1 MTELLQIENL
11 TVAYGQVLALK
22 GVTLTVG
29 AGEAVALVGANGAG
43 KSTLFKS
50 IVGFLRPRSGRLSFL
65 GRDMTGVSPER
76 RARLGLGYAPE
87 GRRVFPGLTVRE
99 NLEVAVFGSKAER
112 AHRLDQA
119 FALFPQLA
127 ERQAQLGWQL
137 SGGQQQM
144 LAIGRAL
151 MGQPQLLLLDEPSL
165 GLSPKLADEV
175 LAAVRAIVRRGTAVH
190 PRRAECQEGAG
201 LLRPRLRPRNRQGR
215 VIGGERGAARYRR
228 NQEGLSGRIVHDPI
242 KLNRIVVEIAVTTS
256 RGKTCTKPNSCA
268 VFWSS
273 RRRA

>member
-1 MTELLQIENL
+1 MSGLLDIEGL
-11 TVAYGQVLALK
+11 SVAYGPVSALQN
-22 GVTLTVG
+22 VTLTVS

-50 IVGFLRPRSGRLSFL
+50 IVGFLRPRSGRLLFR
-65 GRDMTGVSPER
+65 GRDMSRLRPER

-99 NLEVAVFGSKAER
+99 NLEVAVFGGKAER
-112 AHRLDQA
+112 ERRLDRA

-127 ERQAQLGWQL
+127 QRQSQLGWQL

-151 MGQPQLLLLDEPSL
+151 MGEPRLLLLDEPSL

-175 LAAVRAIVRRGTAVH
+175 LAAIKTIVGHGTAVLLAEQNVRKALACCDRAYVLEIGKVALSGASSTLRNAEEI
-190 PRRAECQEGAG
+190 RRAFLGA
-201 LLRPRLRPRNRQGR
+201 
-215 VIGGERGAARYRR
+215 
-228 NQEGLSGRIVHDPI
+228 
-242 KLNRIVVEIAVTTS
+242 
-256 RGKTCTKPNSCA
+256 
-268 VFWSS
+268 
-273 RRRA
+273 

>member
-1 MTELLQIENL
+1 MSVLLEVDNL
-11 TVAYGQVLALK
+11 YVAYGQVSALH
-22 GVTLTVG
+22 GVTLLVN

-50 IVGFLRPRSGRLSFL
+50 IVGFLRPRSGRLRLL

-99 NLEVAVFGSKAER
+99 NLEVAVFASQAER
-112 AHRLDQA
+112 GQRLDEA

-127 ERQAQLGWQL
+127 ERQGQLGWQL

-151 MGQPQLLLLDEPSL
+151 MGKPQLLLLDEPSL

-175 LAAVRAIVRRGTAVH
+175 LAAVKAIVTRGTAVLLAEQNV
-190 PRRAECQEGAG
+190 RKALACCDRAYVLE
-201 LLRPRLRPRNRQGR
+201 
-215 VIGGERGAARYRR
+215 IGKVV
-228 NQEGLSGRIVHDPI
+228 LSGATPALRDTE
-242 KLNRIVVEIAVTTS
+242 EIRKAFL
-256 RGKTCTKPNSCA
+256 GG
-268 VFWSS
+268 
-273 RRRA
+273 

>member
-1 MTELLQIENL
+1 MSVVLEVDNL
-11 TVAYGQVLALK
+11 YVAYGQVSALH
-22 GVTLTVG
+22 GVTLLVN

-50 IVGFLRPRSGRLSFL
+50 IVGFLRPRSGRLRLL

-87 GRRVFPGLTVRE
+87 GRRVFPGLTVHE
-99 NLEVAVFGSKAER
+99 NLEVAVFASQAER
-112 AHRLDQA
+112 GQRLDEA

-127 ERQAQLGWQL
+127 ERQGQLGWQL

-151 MGQPQLLLLDEPSL
+151 MGKPQLLLLDEPSL

-175 LAAVRAIVRRGTAVH
+175 LAAVKAIVTRGTAVLLAEQNV
-190 PRRAECQEGAG
+190 RKALACCDRAYVLE
-201 LLRPRLRPRNRQGR
+201 
-215 VIGGERGAARYRR
+215 IGKVV
-228 NQEGLSGRIVHDPI
+228 LSGATPALRDTE
-242 KLNRIVVEIAVTTS
+242 EIRKAFL
-256 RGKTCTKPNSCA
+256 GG
-268 VFWSS
+268 
-273 RRRA
+273 

>member
-1 MTELLQIENL
+1 MSKLLEIESLN
-11 TVAYGQVLALK
+11 VAYGPVPALS
-22 GVTLTVG
+22 GVTVSMS

-50 IVGFLRPRSGRLSFL
+50 IVGFLRPRSGRLHFL

-87 GRRVFPGLTVRE
+87 GRRIFPGLTVRE
-99 NLEVAVFGSKAER
+99 NLEVAAFAAKAER
-112 AHRLDQA
+112 VQRLERA

-127 ERQAQLGWQL
+127 ERRNQLGWQL

-151 MGQPQLLLLDEPSL
+151 MGRPQLLLLDEPSL

-175 LAAVRAIVRRGTAVH
+175 LATVRAIVKHGTAVLLAEQNV
-190 PRRAECQEGAG
+190 RKALACCDRAYVLE
-201 LLRPRLRPRNRQGR
+201 
-215 VIGGERGAARYRR
+215 IGKVA
-228 NQEGLSGRIVHDPI
+228 LSGATSALRDTE
-242 KLNRIVVEIAVTTS
+242 EIRKAFL
-256 RGKTCTKPNSCA
+256 GG
-268 VFWSS
+268 
-273 RRRA
+273 